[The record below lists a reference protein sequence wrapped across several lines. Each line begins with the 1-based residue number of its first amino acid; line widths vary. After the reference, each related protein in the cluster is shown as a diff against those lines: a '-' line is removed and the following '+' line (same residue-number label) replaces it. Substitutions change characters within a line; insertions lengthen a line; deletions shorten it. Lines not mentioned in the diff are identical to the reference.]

1 MRLRDFLPL
10 LRQQPWRERR
20 KGGRAAKRQDDDLVH
35 GHINAP
41 PPAACDAIPRKS
53 ADPDRGLPIRS
64 CVGCRAGTKDR
75 PGGVRRDEDKHCAGE
90 RQRLAYVQ
98 LGSPVGKAVVLI
110 HGYTDNARDW
120 VPLAPYL
127 SRDLR
132 LILIDI
138 RGHGQSSK
146 P

>member
-1 MRLRDFLPL
+1 MCDEGLVTIKSRRAVKDMIESIEGQLAEKGINMFARVDHVAVAALIDMSLRPTL
-10 LRQQPWRERR
+10 L
-20 KGGRAAKRQDDDLVH
+20 LMF
-35 GHINAP
+35 
-41 PPAACDAIPRKS
+41 
-53 ADPDRGLPIRS
+53 
-64 CVGCRAGTKDR
+64 
-75 PGGVRRDEDKHCAGE
+75 
-90 RQRLAYVQ
+90 
-98 LGSPVGKAVVLI
+98 GSPVGKAVVLI

-132 LILIDI
+132 LILSDI